1 MKKKKSIIVDD
12 MEHCKLCGSPYV
24 EIHHCLHGTA
34 NRKKAD
40 KYNLVIPL
48 CHEHHTGGKQSAH
61 LNARYDLMYKKM
73 AQKAFEEKIGTREEF
88 IKVLTARKKTKESVN
103 TAYRYGYA
111 KRN

>member
-1 MKKKKSIIVDD
+1 MRKKKSIIVDD

-48 CHEHHTGGKQSAH
+48 CHDHAGLTH
-61 LNARYDLMYKKM
+61 
-73 AQKAFEEKIGTREEF
+73 
-88 IKVLTARKKTKESVN
+88 IKVLTARKRIKESVN

>member
-24 EIHHCLHGTA
+24 EIHHCLYGTA

-88 IKVLTARKKTKESVN
+88 IKVLTARKRIKESVN

>member
-1 MKKKKSIIVDD
+1 MRKKKSIIVDD

-24 EIHHCLHGTA
+24 EIHHCLHGTE
-34 NRKKAD
+34 NMKIAD

-88 IKVLTARKKTKESVN
+88 IKEFGKSWL
-103 TAYRYGYA
+103 
-111 KRN
+111 